1 MRLLIDGYN
10 LLHASGL
17 MGRAIGPGALERA
30 RDRLVTQVAA
40 RLTEQE
46 RALTVIVFD
55 ARSAPPGASSEYTV
69 DGLGI
74 RFAVDY
80 VSADEMLVELVRA
93 HAAPESLTVV
103 SSDHQVQVA
112 TSRRGA
118 TVIDSD
124 RWWDKSK
131 PIQETK
137 SPSPRSSTPDVPV
150 SHGTESRTGVPASA
164 ESTSAPAQRT
174 PSPAEQRASAAKALE
189 ARMASS
195 KPVDSS
201 SKKARDA
208 RRAAPGSTPQQVSS
222 SEPAVSKGKAPPPL
236 GKPAAASRQAEVEQ
250 VEADDDFRFSS
261 DEVNFWLS
269 EFQQPKTDASQPR
282 RVTPGARPTSAGS
295 RPAPTMSPSAAADS
309 TTSAETTDS
318 ASPVD
323 ATSKQ
328 DSPRSTGGRD
338 KEAKATGG
346 SDFDFPADYLKAI
359 QQEIEGDDTP

>member
-55 ARSAPPGASSEYTV
+55 ARSAPQGASSEYTV

-174 PSPAEQRASAAKALE
+174 PSPAEQRASAAKA
-189 ARMASS
+189 ARAAWLRPSRWTRRPKGS
-195 KPVDSS
+195 RRSS
-201 SKKARDA
+201 SSSWLQPTTSFEFRARGLQGKGSSTA
-208 RRAAPGSTPQQVSS
+208 RQTRCRQSSGGSR
-222 SEPAVSKGKAPPPL
+222 
-236 GKPAAASRQAEVEQ
+236 ASR
-250 VEADDDFRFSS
+250 
-261 DEVNFWLS
+261 
-269 EFQQPKTDASQPR
+269 
-282 RVTPGARPTSAGS
+282 
-295 RPAPTMSPSAAADS
+295 
-309 TTSAETTDS
+309 
-318 ASPVD
+318 
-323 ATSKQ
+323 
-328 DSPRSTGGRD
+328 GG
-338 KEAKATGG
+338 
-346 SDFDFPADYLKAI
+346 
-359 QQEIEGDDTP
+359 